1 MALAK
6 VLHFFCNTRFQD
18 KLLVEIDTF
27 LANKVRE
34 FFFLIKVNYQRQD
47 LSFTFTWRLLES
59 IFFKFNNGN
68 IIIMCANMLKV
79 NNKDARMASKMLF
92 CCLYY

>member
-34 FFFLIKVNYQRQD
+34 LFFFNKSQLPEIG
-47 LSFTFTWRLLES
+47 F
-59 IFFKFNNGN
+59 IFHVY
-68 IIIMCANMLKV
+68 MEV
-79 NNKDARMASKMLF
+79 ARIYIF
-92 CCLYY
+92 QIQQW